1 MDNGVNTLIQRQF
14 PAATICRVFGS
25 LDGAVGAAAAMSYL
39 ATAALQET
47 PAPAVTYIVAGSAD
61 CSAQSPPPPPPA
73 STHHPPET
81 RHPESGY
88 PQRRYPRPES
98 QNRMCPH
105 LSGCGHVQGRED
117 AGLPSCAV
125 RPGPPLPTLAL
136 NGIHRGPEGA
146 DRCRDAPDQGVNG
159 SADTRH
165 CG

>member
-25 LDGAVGAAAAMSYL
+25 LDGTVGAAAAMSYL

-61 CSAQSPPPPPPA
+61 CSAQSPPA

-88 PQRRYPRPES
+88 PLRRYPRPSHRAECA
-98 QNRMCPH
+98 RTFR
-105 LSGCGHVQGRED
+105 GAGTFKGRED

-136 NGIHRGPEGA
+136 MASPWSRGL
-146 DRCRDAPDQGVNG
+146 
-159 SADTRH
+159 
-165 CG
+165 